1 MYKNILVAI
10 DDSETSR
17 CALKEA
23 LHIAKCSD
31 AKLYISHV
39 TDDSLLNVHGH
50 VFAHMAESE
59 AARAITTLS
68 EAGQKL
74 LVDAMLSTDGINAEA
89 LLLSASNRRVSE
101 TIADKAKELGVDLI
115 IIGRH
120 GQRGLAT
127 LILGS
132 VAEQLA
138 KIADASVLLVRKH

>member
-17 CALKEA
+17 CALAEA
-23 LHIAKCSD
+23 LHIARTSN
-31 AKLYISHV
+31 AKLYVTHV
-39 TDDSLLNVHGH
+39 ADETLLSMHGRT
-50 VFAHMAESE
+50 FT
-59 AARAITTLS
+59 TTLNLDHAVAAIAD
-68 EAGQKL
+68 AGRKL
-74 LVDAMLSTDGINAEA
+74 LDQAMQSATGVNAEA
-89 LLLSASNRRVSE
+89 LLLEARQRRVSE
-101 TIADKAKELGVDLI
+101 TLAEKAKELGVDLI
-115 IIGRH
+115 VIGRH

>member
-17 CALKEA
+17 SALVEA
-23 LHIAKCSD
+23 MHIARTSK
-31 AKLYISHV
+31 AKLYITHV
-39 TDDSLLNVHGH
+39 VDEILLNMHGH
-50 VFAHMAESE
+50 AKLDMGNSDS
-59 AARAITTLS
+59 AATSLCV
-68 EAGQKL
+68 AGRQL
-74 LVDAMLSTDGINAEA
+74 LADALQSADGIEAEVILIEA
-89 LLLSASNRRVSE
+89 FKRRISE

-127 LILGS
+127 FILGS

-138 KIADASVLLVRKH
+138 RISDASVLLVRKH

>member
-17 CALKEA
+17 CALAEA
-23 LHIAKCSD
+23 LHIARTSQ
-31 AKLYISHV
+31 ARLYITHV
-39 TDDSLLNVHGH
+39 ADETLMGMHGRTFSTSLNIDH
-50 VFAHMAESE
+50 AI
-59 AARAITTLS
+59 AAIAA
-68 EAGQKL
+68 AGQKL
-74 LVDAMLSTDGINAEA
+74 LDEAMHSATGVAAESI
-89 LLLSASNRRVSE
+89 LLEARNRRISE
-101 TIADKAKELGVDLI
+101 TLADKAKELGVDLI

-138 KIADASVLLVRKH
+138 KIAEASVLLVRQH